1 MDSHTPGHP
10 SGPGPGPDTQHR
22 CPGGLVGIL
31 SEAGAYRLV
40 ALHAVPA
47 GQTVLWIDG
56 ALTSEPSRY
65 SVQVGPD
72 THVAP
77 EGGANALDDGAWR
90 FLNHSCE
97 PSAWLRGRELIALRD
112 IRAQEDLSFDY
123 NTTEWDM
130 AEPFAC
136 HCGSADCLGT
146 VRGFAHLSPA
156 QRERLPG
163 AAPHLLARLASA
175 RS

>member
-1 MDSHTPGHP
+1 MDSHAPDRT
-10 SGPGPGPDTQHR
+10 PGPGLAPDTLHR
-22 CPGGLVGIL
+22 CPGGMLGIL
-31 SEAGAYRLV
+31 SEAGTHRLV
-40 ALHAVPA
+40 ALRAVPA

-56 ALTSEPSRY
+56 ALTTVPSRY

-77 EGGANALDDGAWR
+77 EGGANVLDGGVWR
-90 FLNHSCE
+90 YLNHSCE
-97 PSAWLRGRELIALRD
+97 PNARVHGRELVALRD
-112 IRAQEDLSFDY
+112 IQAHEDLSFDY

-136 HCGSADCLGT
+136 HCGSAACLGT